1 MFLKSWEREKGTRLF
16 PTHVPVKEM
25 ALGLTSMEEMA
36 LGLISMEEVTL
47 GLTSVEEVTLGLT
60 SMPRVPRVST
70 HSF

>member
-1 MFLKSWEREKGTRLF
+1 MFLKSWERDKGTRLF
-16 PTHVPVKEM
+16 PTHVPVK
-25 ALGLTSMEEMA
+25 EMA